1 MTDRGSPIGVFDS
14 GVGGLSVWRELVLA
28 LPNESTVYL
37 ADQAHVPYGPRPAAQ
52 VRRFAEGIT
61 RWLLTLGCK
70 AIVVACNAA
79 SAAAL
84 HHLREAFPET
94 PFIGMEPAVKPA
106 ARQTVSNVVG
116 VLATPGTFQG
126 QLFAQTAVRFA
137 ANVRLINQACPG
149 LVERIERG
157 DGDTAETEQRLRSWI
172 EPMLAQDADM
182 LVLAC
187 THYPFVLPTIQ
198 RIIGG
203 RMRVIDPAPAV
214 ARQLQHVLQERALVA
229 KPGGAKHRF
238 CTSAAPATLETA
250 LRRLLNIE
258 AAPEP
263 LIWSPEQELTAPA
276 GGVAA

>member
-157 DGDTAETEQRLRSWI
+157 DCDTAETEQLLRSWI